1 MTISCQ
7 LYRGIV
13 RTAGN
18 EIVEYGIGIFHS
30 PITIL
35 ATLVLIVST
44 LTATG
49 LLLDSSYDIPNLI
62 DLRIILPI
70 LGLTAVLKW
79 IHYSRMIKENNI
91 IMKRVLVL
99 VIVYVVLN
107 LQFMALAAGM
117 LDFIFT
123 TAKDSSHLSITTEA
137 EEQAFWQRSV
147 MILVYTLV
155 VFPALERFV
164 ILGMQYRNKLA
175 GKLITI
181 LSRWFGY

>member
-1 MTISCQ
+1 M
-7 LYRGIV
+7 
-13 RTAGN
+13 
-18 EIVEYGIGIFHS
+18 
-30 PITIL
+30 
-35 ATLVLIVST
+35 
-44 LTATG
+44 
-49 LLLDSSYDIPNLI
+49 I
-62 DLRIILPI
+62 DLSIILPI
-70 LGLTAVLKW
+70 LGLTAVMKW
-79 IHYSRMIKENNI
+79 MQYSRIIKEKNI

-123 TAKDSSHLSITTEA
+123 TAKDSSHLSLTTAA

-164 ILGMQYRNKLA
+164 ILGMQYRDKLA
-175 GKLITI
+175 GKLIAHW
-181 LSRWFGY
+181 SKWFGY